1 MTRYEAAQALKAGK
15 KLTHKY
21 FSPDEWV
28 KGDGDG
34 YYIMEDGVKCTAA
47 EFWKYRQQGWFNYN
61 WEIFKE

>member
-28 KGDGDG
+28 KGDGVG
-34 YYIMEDGVKCTAA
+34 YYRMEDDVRCSAA
-47 EFWKYRQQGWFNYN
+47 EFWKYRQQAWFNYN
-61 WEIFKE
+61 WEIYNE